1 MLSQGRASRL
11 GQWSLVEK
19 CELRTA
25 RVFRKKKKKNLI
37 QNSNRIS
44 QVTRCDQS
52 RDSASP

>member
-1 MLSQGRASRL
+1 MSSEGRASRL

-19 CELRTA
+19 CKLRTA
-25 RVFRKKKKKNLI
+25 RVFKKKKKKNLI

-44 QVTRCDQS
+44 QATQCDQS